1 MAAKALVNIGGKATA
16 KVFIEI
22 LEDGDVS
29 MREIAAN
36 YLGDLN
42 EISAISALVAGQYD
56 NNESVRKASIK
67 SLKKLGYHK
76 NKKMKEPF

>member
-1 MAAKALVNIGGKATA
+1 MAAKAVNIGDKATA

-76 NKKMKEPF
+76 NKKMKESF